1 MEHLNAMNSDL
12 ADGKTDL
19 FEESNTTDTKV
30 ANTTDA
36 TDATKKAEATDAIKT
51 AVKSKKE
58 R

>member
-30 ANTTDA
+30 ANA
-36 TDATKKAEATDAIKT
+36 TDAKVTNATDVTKK

-58 R
+58 L